1 MPARYYDRTKRWLRK
16 NYPLPFPCRVLL
28 RPVAVLKKHKAH
40 GIFYWHGD
48 RAVIWIRNSGNE
60 EQMAETLIEEHVHA
74 MRQATPVKVD
84 YEGEA
89 HDAAFWA
96 LYGEVVT
103 RWRKELL

>member
-1 MPARYYDRTKRWLRK
+1 
-16 NYPLPFPCRVLL
+16 
-28 RPVAVLKKHKAH
+28 
-40 GIFYWHGD
+40 
-48 RAVIWIRNSGNE
+48 
-60 EQMAETLIEEHVHA
+60 MAETLIEEHVHA